1 MILLPKVVLVIPA
14 EEPVKDGKQQEND
27 DSIQD
32 NQLDLCL
39 GPRSQAIHLQP
50 LCLGVESSFQWIL
63 ASNFTLPPKTQE

>member
-39 GPRSQAIHLQP
+39 WPRNQTIYTNETVNM
-50 LCLGVESSFQWIL
+50 GKKEIFY
-63 ASNFTLPPKTQE
+63 